1 MELKNVKGI
10 GNKTLYYLNNANIYT
25 ISDMVYHFPLEY
37 IIYEEDYDKFIRGEN
52 TYIEGVISTKVS
64 MYRYRGK
71 AYAFSF
77 MLKNDFITTKINLF
91 TTLYA
96 GINLKYGMKIGI
108 YGKLN
113 IKEKYFSAK
122 KIFIDNL
129 GFKIDTDYKIN
140 DIQNKTFQRIIN
152 NIINSNIKFEETLPI
167 ELINKYNL
175 LNIDEYIKKSHNPN
189 TYNDVKEVLRRR
201 KYEEFYWYSISFDLI
216 REKRLSLSKKIR
228 NIDFKYLDDFMKEI
242 PFELTTDQ
250 LGTFND
256 IRSDLSNPYPMNRLV
271 QGDVSCGKT
280 IIAVGISYLL
290 AKNNYQIAIMVPTEV
305 LSIQHYNTFKSMLL
319 KYNIIVER
327 IYGGMKKKEYDDI
340 LYRLVNNRINILIG
354 THALLNDSINF
365 SKLGLVIID
374 EQHKFGVNQRLM
386 LLNKYNGV
394 DSLFL
399 SATPIPRT
407 LGLTFFKDLDISS
420 IKTMPKGRKEITTKI
435 IDINNL
441 KPLFGSILNHLKM
454 GEEAYIVCP
463 LIDNNEDLNYMNL
476 DECIKIV
483 EENLGQYQYRVL
495 HGRMKR
501 EEKDSAIDDFK
512 TKKAQILISTTVIEV
527 GVNVE
532 AATMMIIMSAERF
545 GLATL
550 HQLRGRVGRSNLN
563 SYCMLVTNDIENER
577 LNALV
582 NYSSGFDISEIDF
595 KLRGPGDYLGELQ
608 SGFRSSLIYSDFKN
622 DLNILKC
629 AKEDSKEYIK
639 KYINK
644 EIKSDNFNKILE
656 LSNSKIDK
664 IN

>member
-122 KIFIDNL
+122 KIFTENL
-129 GFKIDTDYKIN
+129 GFKIDIDYKIN
-140 DIQNKTFQRIIN
+140 DIQNKTFQRIVN

-175 LNIDEYIKKSHNPN
+175 LNIDEYIKKSHNPS

-242 PFELTTDQ
+242 PFELTADQ
-250 LGTFND
+250 LSTFDD
-256 IRSDLSNPYPMNRLV
+256 IKSDLSNPYPMNRLV

-340 LYRLVNNRINILIG
+340 LYRLLNNRINILIG
-354 THALLNDSINF
+354 THALLSDNINF

-420 IKTMPKGRKEITTKI
+420 IKTMPKGRKEIITKI

-441 KPLFGSILNHLKM
+441 KPLFASILNHLKM

-501 EEKDSAIDDFK
+501 EEKDLAIHDFK

-629 AKEDSKEYIK
+629 AKEDSKEYVK

>member
-113 IKEKYFSAK
+113 IKVKYFIAK
-122 KIFIDNL
+122 KIFTENL
-129 GFKIDTDYKIN
+129 GFKIDIDYKIN
-140 DIQNKTFQRIIN
+140 DIQNKTFQRIVN

-175 LNIDEYIKKSHNPN
+175 LNIDEYIKLSHNPS
-189 TYNDVKEVLRRR
+189 TSNDVKEVLRRR

-242 PFELTTDQ
+242 PFELTADQ
-250 LGTFND
+250 LSTFND
-256 IRSDLSNPYPMNRLV
+256 IKSDLSNPYPMNRLV

-340 LYRLVNNRINILIG
+340 LYRLLNNRINILIG
-354 THALLNDSINF
+354 THALLSDNINF

-420 IKTMPKGRKEITTKI
+420 IKTMPKGRKEIITKI

-441 KPLFGSILNHLKM
+441 KPLFASILNHLKM

-501 EEKDSAIDDFK
+501 EEKDSAIHDFK

-639 KYINK
+639 KYMNK